1 MDPVTLPCYNYFVS
15 TLPQGWW
22 MWGGRLTP
30 AADPRAWGLRSS
42 DQRNR
47 LVVTLP
53 VRRHLL
59 KAVPCQD
66 INTQNAKINVSLT
79 KKKKRNKNKAG
90 ICLSRSSLTPERLA
104 SLPTP
109 EPQTPRSPANPG
121 TACETKALSVDV
133 SLCSQRSWTSLPW
146 THMITLDQWWTSP
159 RSGTF
164 AGRPWESE
172 LQDSCPS
179 WAHPV

>member
-30 AADPRAWGLRSS
+30 AADPQAWGLRSS

-79 KKKKRNKNKAG
+79 KKEKKKQEQ
-90 ICLSRSSLTPERLA
+90 SRHLLITVIPHSRKISEPSHTGTPN
-104 SLPTP
+104 T
-109 EPQTPRSPANPG
+109 
-121 TACETKALSVDV
+121 ALSSKSWN
-133 SLCSQRSWTSLPW
+133 SLRDESSVC
-146 THMITLDQWWTSP
+146 
-159 RSGTF
+159 
-164 AGRPWESE
+164 GR
-172 LQDSCPS
+172 
-179 WAHPV
+179 

>member
-133 SLCSQRSWTSLPW
+133 SLCSQRSWTSLP
-146 THMITLDQWWTSP
+146 
-159 RSGTF
+159 
-164 AGRPWESE
+164 
-172 LQDSCPS
+172 
-179 WAHPV
+179 